1 MPWGPF
7 FVFARRRFNIGRTP
21 NPEDFWK
28 FTDEEMQLDAEMEVT
43 SEDGY
48 VGALRLDHTAV
59 TTDGYATKTSTLI
72 RQHLRDLAFT
82 AEDMQQ
88 VRFC

>member
-1 MPWGPF
+1 
-7 FVFARRRFNIGRTP
+7 
-21 NPEDFWK
+21 
-28 FTDEEMQLDAEMEVT
+28 MQLDAEMEVT

>member
-1 MPWGPF
+1 
-7 FVFARRRFNIGRTP
+7 
-21 NPEDFWK
+21 
-28 FTDEEMQLDAEMEVT
+28 MQLDAEMEVT
-43 SEDGY
+43 TEDGY
-48 VGALRLDHTAV
+48 VGTLRLDHTAV